1 MRFHD
6 RYMGPTRRGS
16 SGSVTSSS
24 SVRIT
29 IDTDEVTKTLAR
41 LSPMLNE
48 AVRKKAIRKGFKP
61 FVANLRAVLLNAPYV
76 RSGKNTHRKAIASAT
91 RVSSPKRMGPAGA
104 PIRAELGVQMGSKGG
119 ARARGRQFVFP
130 WTENGFVHKHSGR
143 MIPGNHYGDMWGK
156 ANVARIM
163 QAISAEILIE
173 ARKILGMGNT
183 SVPK

>member
-29 IDTDEVTKTLAR
+29 IDTDEVTRTLAR
-41 LSPMLNE
+41 LSQMLNE

-76 RSGKNTHRKAIASAT
+76 RSGKNTHR
-91 RVSSPKRMGPAGA
+91 
-104 PIRAELGVQMGSKGG
+104 
-119 ARARGRQFVFP
+119 
-130 WTENGFVHKHSGR
+130 
-143 MIPGNHYGDMWGK
+143 
-156 ANVARIM
+156 
-163 QAISAEILIE
+163 
-173 ARKILGMGNT
+173 
-183 SVPK
+183 